1 MKTNVLLLLL
11 LTMSLFGYS
20 QEKESTSF
28 KKNEIKGNALMLVA
42 GGLEVTYE
50 HLLNEESG
58 MGISVFVPFVND
70 FDTKF
75 SLTPYYRFYF
85 GEKPAA
91 GFFVEGFG
99 MFNTFEYTADWF
111 SDSSQLDFPKRQSD
125 FALGFGLGG
134 KWTTKRGFVV
144 EVNGGIGRNLFN
156 SLSDDYDHQIV
167 GRGGVS
173 LGYRF

>member
-1 MKTNVLLLLL
+1 MKKLLLLL
-11 LTMSLFGYS
+11 CLSILSFGYS
-20 QEKESTSF
+20 QDKEKVDFS
-28 KKNEIKGNALMLVA
+28 KNEIKGNALLLIA
-42 GGLEVTYE
+42 GGFEVSYE
-50 HLLNEESG
+50 RLLNEESSLG
-58 MGISVFVPFVND
+58 LSVFVPFVDD

-99 MFNTFEYTADWF
+99 MFNTFEYTSDWF
-111 SDSSQLDFPKRQSD
+111 SDTSPSEFPERQSD

-134 KWTTKRGFVV
+134 KWITKRGFLF

-156 SLSDDYDHQIV
+156 SNSEEYGHQIV

>member
-1 MKTNVLLLLL
+1 MKKIFLA
-11 LTMSLFGYS
+11 LFLAAVTFGHS
-20 QEKESTSF
+20 QESQKVDF
-28 KKNEIKGNALMLVA
+28 KKNEIKGNALMLIA
-42 GGLEVTYE
+42 GGFEATYE
-50 HLLNEESG
+50 YLVNEESG
-58 MGISVFVPFVND
+58 VGASVFVPFVND

-75 SLTPYYRFYF
+75 SFAPYYRFYF

-99 MFNTFEYTADWF
+99 MFNTFEYTPDWF
-111 SDSSQLDFPKRQSD
+111 SDTDSSEYQKSQSD

-134 KWTTKRGFVV
+134 KWITKRGFLV

-156 SLSDDYDHQIV
+156 SKSEDYGHQIV
-167 GRGGVS
+167 GRGGVT

>member
-1 MKTNVLLLLL
+1 MKNFLLVLCLSV
-11 LTMSLFGYS
+11 LTFGYS
-20 QEKESTSF
+20 QDDKQTDF
-28 KKNEIKGNALMLVA
+28 KRNEIKGNALILIA
-42 GGLEVTYE
+42 GGFEVTYE
-50 HLLNEESG
+50 HLVNEESG
-58 MGISVFVPFVND
+58 IGVSVFVPFVND

-75 SLTPYYRFYF
+75 SLAPYYRFYF

-99 MFNTFEYTADWF
+99 MFNTFEYTPDWF
-111 SDSSQLDFPKRQSD
+111 SDSSPIEYQDRQSD

-134 KWTTKRGFVV
+134 KWITKKGFLV

-156 SLSDDYDHQIV
+156 SLSDDYDHQFV
-167 GRGGVS
+167 GRGGVT

>member
-1 MKTNVLLLLL
+1 MKKILLALCIIA
-11 LTMSLFGYS
+11 TTFGYS
-20 QEKESTSF
+20 QEKEQDSF
-28 KKNEIKGNALMLVA
+28 AKNEIKGNALMLIA
-42 GGLEVTYE
+42 GGFEATYE

-58 MGISVFVPFVND
+58 IGVSFFVPFVDD

-75 SLTPYYRFYF
+75 SIAPYYRFYF

-99 MFNTFEYTADWF
+99 MFNTFEYTPDWF
-111 SDSSQLDFPKRQSD
+111 SDSSPIEYQDSQSD

-134 KWTTKRGFVV
+134 KWITKRGFLV

-156 SLSDDYDHQIV
+156 SLSDDYEHQFV
-167 GRGGVS
+167 GRGGVT